1 MPKDSTPE
9 NASHAERNFGD
20 MERDVV
26 YMLTDPGRQPT
37 LWAVPDIGRELDYFD
52 PDGVLEPL
60 LRAGLVYKTC
70 DGFVF
75 ASPAAFHLTAL
86 VGHVV

>member
-1 MPKDSTPE
+1 MPDQSTPE
-9 NASHAERNFGD
+9 PRNFGD

-26 YMLTDPGRQPT
+26 YLLTDPCRQPT

-52 PDGVLEPL
+52 PQCVIEPL
-60 LRAGLVYKTC
+60 LRVGLIYKTS

-75 ASPAAFHLTAL
+75 ASPAAFHLTSL
-86 VGHVV
+86 VGHVI